1 MKSQK
6 KLNVVL
12 IVLVIVL
19 ISIISFVGVYH
30 LEKNEM
36 VSVLPNYILGTN
48 ISGYRKVT
56 LEVINEEEE
65 NSSSETVILGEDEEN
80 NEVVENEVQEPE
92 QNEEE
97 VKKENTKNYKKSA
110 EVLKARLK
118 SLNVEDF
125 NVSLDEATGK
135 IEISLPENDQTDIIL
150 ADIVQKGKFEITD
163 TNTGEVLLNNDDVK
177 SVDVGITNSY
187 GYSIVVMNINF
198 KLSAT
203 NKFKTITEN
212 YNTNAVIEVEA
223 NEVGNTETNTDENTV
238 SNETSEENSTE
249 ETKTTEEVAKTIDL
263 KIDDTN
269 MLSTGFSEVVDNGV
283 MPLTIGTSTDEDE
296 IKESLYGGYNVA
308 AIIENDPIPVDYEVT
323 GNIYVQ
329 ATINMSNINIIV
341 YVLIAIAVVLSIFM
355 IIKFKMKG
363 LLGTILSVG
372 YIAILLLAVRYA
384 NVTLSVEG
392 ILALGLSFIAN
403 WLFNYLLLNNLKN
416 KNLTREERILKYKD
430 TIKKYSLILVPLIIM
445 SVVCCFIN
453 WDSIYSFGMVLFW
466 GAIISIV
473 YNLIIPNLLV
483 RNK

>member
-249 ETKTTEEVAKTIDL
+249 ETKIWW
-263 KIDDTN
+263 I
-269 MLSTGFSEVVDNGV
+269 
-283 MPLTIGTSTDEDE
+283 
-296 IKESLYGGYNVA
+296 
-308 AIIENDPIPVDYEVT
+308 
-323 GNIYVQ
+323 
-329 ATINMSNINIIV
+329 
-341 YVLIAIAVVLSIFM
+341 
-355 IIKFKMKG
+355 
-363 LLGTILSVG
+363 
-372 YIAILLLAVRYA
+372 
-384 NVTLSVEG
+384 
-392 ILALGLSFIAN
+392 
-403 WLFNYLLLNNLKN
+403 
-416 KNLTREERILKYKD
+416 
-430 TIKKYSLILVPLIIM
+430 
-445 SVVCCFIN
+445 
-453 WDSIYSFGMVLFW
+453 
-466 GAIISIV
+466 
-473 YNLIIPNLLV
+473 
-483 RNK
+483 